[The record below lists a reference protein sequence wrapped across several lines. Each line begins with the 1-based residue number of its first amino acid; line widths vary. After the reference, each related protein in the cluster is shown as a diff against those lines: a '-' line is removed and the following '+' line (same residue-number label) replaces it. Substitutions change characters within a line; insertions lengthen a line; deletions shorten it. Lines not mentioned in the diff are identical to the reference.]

1 MSFLM
6 DVFLLM
12 RTRQWIK
19 NLFVLAPLVFSGRF
33 SDQPSLFCG
42 LSAFLAFCLVSS
54 GIYVVNDL
62 EDMHRD
68 RAHPRKCRRPVASG
82 RISRRTAAL
91 LGVVLVG
98 AGALLSV
105 SLGGWFFCLAGLY
118 FLLQLLYTF
127 FWKKMVLLDVGC
139 IALGFCIR
147 IWAGAVVVGVLPSGW
162 LQLCVFLLSLFL
174 GFTKRRSE
182 MRTLGDRA
190 EEHRGALRHYTIY
203 FLDQLIMISATL
215 AIVFYGLY
223 TISPDIVARVH
234 GYRMI
239 YSLVF
244 VVYGVF
250 RYLYLVHVVGK
261 TEDVDEILLAD
272 FPLITSVLCWIGF
285 SFWVFYK

>member
-6 DVFLLM
+6 DVFRLM
-12 RTRQWIK
+12 RTKQWIK
-19 NLFVLAPLVFSGRF
+19 NLFVLAPLLFSGRF
-33 SDQPSLFCG
+33 VSLSSFS
-42 LSAFLAFCLVSS
+42 SALLALVAFCLVSS
-54 GIYVVNDL
+54 GVYVVNDL

-68 RAHPRKCRRPVASG
+68 RAHPKKCQRPIASG
-82 RISRRTAAL
+82 RISRRIAVL
-91 LGVVLVG
+91 LGVVLVCG
-98 AGALLSV
+98 GLLLSLF
-105 SLGGWFFCLAGLY
+105 LGGLFFCLAGLY
-118 FLLQLLYTF
+118 LLLHFMYTF
-127 FWKKMVLLDVGC
+127 FWKKLVLLDVGC

-234 GYRMI
+234 GYWMI

>member
-1 MSFLM
+1 MGFLR
-6 DVFLLM
+6 DIVLLM
-12 RTRQWIK
+12 RIRQWIK

-33 SDQPSLFCG
+33 SDQAALSSG
-42 LSAFLAFCLVSS
+42 LLAFLAFCLMSS
-54 GIYVVNDL
+54 AVYVVNDL
-62 EDMHRD
+62 EDRHRD

-82 RISRRTAAL
+82 RISRRCAVL
-91 LGVVLVG
+91 LGAGLVCG
-98 AGALLSV
+98 GGLISV
-105 SLGGWFFCLAGLY
+105 TLGGWFACLSGLY
-118 FLLQLLYTF
+118 FILQLGYTF
-127 FWKKMVLLDVGC
+127 FWKRMVLLDVGC

-162 LQLCVFLLSLFL
+162 LQLCVFLLALFL

-223 TISPDIVARVH
+223 TIAPDIVARVH
-234 GYRMI
+234 GYWMI

-272 FPLITSVLCWIGF
+272 LPLITSVLCWIGF